1 MANETQDT
9 QQQQQQRSKDSKDPL
24 DVAKPED
31 ILLMAKWYFILGCA
45 FLPFMW
51 LVNFVHLYKVSQRR
65 KHELSPSVSTCEC
78 ALLQSGGAL
87 CDQFHIWSLGSLTK
101 SLSKSTLDHSIQ
113 FKTVSMIG

>member
-65 KHELSPSVSTCEC
+65 KHELSPSVSTY
-78 ALLQSGGAL
+78 L
-87 CDQFHIWSLGSLTK
+87 WMSLGGCIVW
-101 SLSKSTLDHSIQ
+101 SIIIFTWLGLYQ
-113 FKTVSMIG
+113 TNRTQWGAFGDAISINLPLGQ